1 MSQPSGP
8 PWTASSA
15 PGASYDDPDL
25 RVSDAERAEAADRL
39 SQHFSDGRLDQAEY
53 NERLDQAMSAKTRAD
68 LRGLF
73 AGLPPTEAEAAA
85 AREAATTARDAE
97 AAAAKQAASMAAR
110 QRRRRPFRHLV
121 FLALVVVVAIGF
133 AHAMAH
139 FYLPW
144 LLIALLAFLWLT
156 HGPGQQRR

>member
-15 PGASYDDPDL
+15 PGASYDDPGL

-68 LRGLF
+68 LGGLF

-85 AREAATTARDAE
+85 AREAE
-97 AAAAKQAASMAAR
+97 AAAARQAASTAIR
-110 QRRRRPFRHLV
+110 GRRRRPFRHLV
-121 FLALVVVVAIGF
+121 FLALVVVVAIGV